1 MPKKTKVFA
10 HRGAKMVAPENT
22 LPAFE
27 QAIALGADGVE
38 LDVQCSKDGVLVVM
52 HNFTVNETTSGQ
64 GRVADLTAAELS
76 KLDAGSHFN
85 AKFSNVGVP
94 TLEEVLAATA
104 GKLKLN
110 IEIKTQDPMGG
121 REVEPLVE
129 LLQAGNLYNQVVVSS
144 FNPITLIKMRHV
156 DPQVA
161 LGLLYW
167 GQQLPAFLREIW
179 LSSILRPEAFHPH
192 HTLIDE
198 EYMVWAKAIP
208 AAVNTWTVNDPEEA
222 RRLAALGVDTIIT
235 DVPDTILA
243 ALA

>member
-1 MPKKTKVFA
+1 MPKQTEVFA

-27 QAIALGADGVE
+27 QAIALGAHGVE

-52 HNFTVNETTSGQ
+52 HDFTVDKTTN
-64 GRVADLTAAELS
+64 GRGPVAQLTAAELT

-85 AKFSNVGVP
+85 ANFSNVTVP
-94 TLEEVLAATA
+94 TLEEVLEVTA
-104 GKLKLN
+104 GKIKLN
-110 IEIKTQDPMGG
+110 IEVKTQDPMGG
-121 REVEPLVE
+121 REIEPLVE
-129 LLQAGNLYNQVVVSS
+129 LIQKYNLYDQVVVSS
-144 FNPITLIKMRHV
+144 FNPVALIKLRHV
-156 DPQVA
+156 DPQIA

-167 GQQLPAFLREIW
+167 GNHLPAFLREIW
-179 LSSILRPEAFHPH
+179 LSPILRPEAFHPH

-198 EYMVWAKAIP
+198 EYMVWADAVP
-208 AAVNTWTVNDPEEA
+208 AAVNTWTVNEPDEA

-243 ALA
+243 ALV

>member
-1 MPKKTKVFA
+1 MPKRTEVFA
-10 HRGAKMVAPENT
+10 HRGAKAIAPENT

-27 QAIALGADGVE
+27 QAIALGADGIE

-52 HNFTVNETTSGQ
+52 HNYTVNETTDGQ
-64 GRVADLTAAELS
+64 GRVADLTAAELG

-85 AKFSNVGVP
+85 AKFANAGVP
-94 TLEEVLAATA
+94 TLEEVLALTA
-104 GKLKLN
+104 GKIKLN
-110 IEIKTQDPMGG
+110 IEIKSQDPMGG

-129 LLQAGNLYNQVVVSS
+129 LIQAGNLYDQVIVSS
-144 FNPITLIKMRHV
+144 FNPVTLIKLRHV

-161 LGLLYW
+161 LGLLYA

-208 AAVNTWTVNDPEEA
+208 AAVNTWTINDPDEA
-222 RRLAALGVDTIIT
+222 RRLAALGVDTIIS

-243 ALA
+243 AIA

>member
-1 MPKKTKVFA
+1 MPKKTEVFA

-27 QAIALGADGVE
+27 QAIALGAQGVE

-52 HNFTVNETTSGQ
+52 HDFTVDKTTN
-64 GRVADLTAAELS
+64 GRGPVAQLTAAELTN
-76 KLDAGSHFN
+76 LDAGSHFN
-85 AKFSNVGVP
+85 AKFANVTVP
-94 TLEEVLAATA
+94 TLEEVLAVTA

-110 IEIKTQDPMGG
+110 IEVKTQDPMGG
-121 REVEPLVE
+121 REIEPLVE
-129 LLQAGNLYNQVVVSS
+129 LIQKYNLYDQVVVSS
-144 FNPITLIKMRHV
+144 FNPVALIKLRHV
-156 DPQVA
+156 DPQIA
-161 LGLLYW
+161 LGLLYA
-167 GQQLPAFLREIW
+167 GSHLPAFLREIW
-179 LSSILRPEAFHPH
+179 LSPILRPEAFHPH

-198 EYMVWAKAIP
+198 EYMVWADAVP
-208 AAVNTWTVNDPEEA
+208 AAVNTWTVNEPEEA

>member
-1 MPKKTKVFA
+1 MPKQTAVFA

-27 QAIALGADGVE
+27 AAIALGADGVE
-38 LDVQCSKDGVLVVM
+38 LDVQCSKDGILVVM
-52 HNFTVNETTSGQ
+52 HNFTVNETTNGQ
-64 GRVADLTAAELS
+64 GRVADLTAAELG

-94 TLEEVLAATA
+94 TLEDVLAVTA
-104 GKLKLN
+104 SRIKLN

-121 REVEPLVE
+121 REVEPLAE
-129 LLQAGNLYNQVVVSS
+129 LLRVGNLYDQVVVSS
-144 FNPITLIKMRHV
+144 FNVITLIKMRHV

-161 LGLLYW
+161 LGLLYQ
-167 GQQLPAFLREIW
+167 GQHLPVFLREIW

-192 HTLIDE
+192 HSLIDE

-208 AAVNTWTVNDPEEA
+208 AAVNTWTVNDPDEA

-235 DVPDTILA
+235 DVPDTLLA

>member
-1 MPKKTKVFA
+1 MPKQTAVFA

-27 QAIALGADGVE
+27 QAIALGAQGIE

-52 HNFTVNETTSGQ
+52 HNFTVDETTSGK
-64 GRVADLTAAELS
+64 GRVVDLTAAELS

-85 AKFSNVGVP
+85 AKFANVGVP
-94 TLEEVLAATA
+94 TLEEVLAVIT
-104 GKLKLN
+104 GDLKLN
-110 IEIKTQDPMGG
+110 IEVKTQDPMGG

-129 LLQAGNLYNQVVVSS
+129 LIQKHNLYDQVIVSS
-144 FNPITLIKMRHV
+144 FNPITLLKLRHT

-167 GQQLPAFLREIW
+167 GQELPAFLREIW
-179 LSSILRPEAFHPH
+179 LSPILRPEAFHPH

-198 EYMVWAKAIP
+198 EYMVWANAVP
-208 AAVNTWTVNDPEEA
+208 AAVNTWTVNDPDEA

-235 DVPDTILA
+235 DVPDVILA